1 LAWYENWL
9 GLKDKTLLMKRNS
22 LFSSMAAATFLI
34 ICGSCNSEPDAS
46 KEEVA
51 KPASLRPTDY
61 DLKNPVKKCA
71 LSDSLLEISG
81 ITFFQNNRLLGIED
95 LHPILY
101 EIKLGDTAG
110 IIINKLEFEQTDK
123 EKFDFEDLAAIG
135 DTVYALWSHGAVFKI
150 TRQKNGYVS
159 EKTKTWLKKENNTEG
174 LSYDPVSGNLL
185 VACKDDPG
193 LEDVKKST
201 RAIFEFDT
209 KADSLKSD
217 PFMLINKKDFED
229 VAGEK
234 VDFNPSAI
242 AVHPVSNDIFIIS
255 TKDTKCIAQFS
266 RDGKLKAF
274 DYFEKEMLPQPEGI
288 CFDKNGNLYVSTQ
301 ARHGKP
307 AYIYEFRAKTN

>member
-1 LAWYENWL
+1 
-9 GLKDKTLLMKRNS
+9 MKRYFS
-22 LFSSMAAATFLI
+22 FSSMVVAVI
-34 ICGSCNSEPDAS
+34 VVVYSSCNTGADPK
-46 KEEVA
+46 KEEVVT
-51 KPASLRPTDY
+51 PVSLRSTDY
-61 DLKNPVKKCA
+61 DLKNPLRKCA

-81 ITFFQNNRLLGIED
+81 ITFFQNDRLLGIED
-95 LHPILY
+95 LRPILY

-110 IIINKLEFEQTDK
+110 TIINKLEFEQTDK
-123 EKFDFEDLAAIG
+123 DKFDFEDLASIG

-150 TRQKNGYVS
+150 TSRKSGYVS

-174 LSYDPVSGNLL
+174 LAYDPVSGNLL
-185 VACKDDPG
+185 VACKDEPG
-193 LEDVKKST
+193 LENVKKST

-209 KADSLKSD
+209 KADSLKPE
-217 PFMLINKKDFED
+217 PFMLISKSDFEN

-242 AVHPVSNDIFIIS
+242 AVHPVSHDIFIIS

-288 CFDKNGNLYVSTQ
+288 CFDKNGNLFISTQ

-307 AYIYEFRAKTN
+307 AYIYEFRVKSN